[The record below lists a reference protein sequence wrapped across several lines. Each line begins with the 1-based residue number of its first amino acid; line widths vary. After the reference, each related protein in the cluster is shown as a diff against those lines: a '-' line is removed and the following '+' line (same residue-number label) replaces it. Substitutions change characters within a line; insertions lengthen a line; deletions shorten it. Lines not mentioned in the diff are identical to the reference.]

1 MSNKKVTAYQIAI
14 PLDFK
19 VAINSL
25 IADMSWDTGGVKH
38 KNYIFD
44 LKIDSEAGSMS
55 WSIVM
60 LVYKVCSLFI
70 LTQRG

>member
-1 MSNKKVTAYQIAI
+1 MSNKKVTAYQVAI

-19 VAINSL
+19 VAINSS
-25 IADMSWDTGGVKH
+25 IADMSWDRG
-38 KNYIFD
+38 N

-60 LVYKVCSLFI
+60 LVYKVCSHLI
-70 LTQRG
+70 LTQKG